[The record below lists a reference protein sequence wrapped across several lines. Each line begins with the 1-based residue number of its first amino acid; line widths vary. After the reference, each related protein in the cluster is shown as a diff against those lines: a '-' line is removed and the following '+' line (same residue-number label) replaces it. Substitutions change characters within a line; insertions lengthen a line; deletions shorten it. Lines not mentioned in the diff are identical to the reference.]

1 MKHPQFAQLACLVV
15 VFGCL
20 LSTARAQEP
29 GPNPGQNIVE
39 YELTVE
45 ETTVVRKGKRGVLLT
60 INGQSPA
67 PTLRFTEGDWARITV
82 RNRLPLEDTSTH
94 WHGLLVPLAQDGVPY
109 LTTPVLPPG
118 EDLVFE
124 FPLRQAGTY
133 WYHSHTGLQEQ
144 QGLYGAIVIEPKE
157 PNRTWDREHVVVL
170 SDWTHENPRTV
181 MKTLM
186 GGSDWYA
193 IQKGTARSIVD
204 AYRAGRLQ
212 YYFEV
217 QKLRSMP
224 MDLSDVAYDAFLAG
238 GQEELALVAEPG
250 ERVLLRVVNAA
261 ASSYFHLTSA
271 TDAFEIVAADGMPVE
286 PVVVPKFLMGVAET
300 YDLVVTM
307 PDGPG
312 RVEVRAS
319 AHDASGHASIWLGQG
334 PDRRAPVPPDPDLY
348 SSAETVDAGLAS
360 QFFPR
365 GLEATEHD
373 RPFAPY
379 AHLKAVEPYVEPDPA
394 KVRTITM
401 RLTGE
406 MSRYLW
412 GINGKTLSEE
422 SVIPVSAGEVLRIEL
437 INDTMM
443 HHPMHLHG
451 HFFRLINGQ
460 GEHAPLKHTVDVP
473 PMGQRVIEWVADE
486 EPGDWFFHCHVLY
499 HMDAGMARVFSYR
512 EQGPDHEPQFD
523 PNLIRP
529 RMVRIRGMVL
539 NHMSMGMGMV
549 MEGKNDYFVRW
560 MTTSGG
566 GHHAH
571 GGFKD
576 EEVDFGYA
584 RYIDPNWRA
593 FAAYRTTKMRDA
605 RDRGVVGVHYR
616 TPYHFMT
623 TWSAD
628 TEGDLRFDVMKDFQ
642 LLPRWSLGLDFQYD
656 TNIDAEWGTAL
667 HYQWN
672 REFGFVAHDHS
683 DHGFGVGL
691 SFQF

>member
-1 MKHPQFAQLACLVV
+1 MQSRFPIALLVV
-15 VFGCL
+15 IWCVGSVPL
-20 LSTARAQEP
+20 VHAQEP
-29 GPNPGQNIVE
+29 GQKVVE
-39 YELTVE
+39 YELTIE
-45 ETTVVRKGKRGVLLT
+45 ETTIERRGKRGVLLT
-60 INGQSPA
+60 INGESPA

-82 RNRLPLEDTSTH
+82 RNRLPDEDTSTH
-94 WHGLLVPLAQDGVPY
+94 WHGLLVPNAMDGVPY
-109 LTTPVLPPG
+109 LTTPSLPPG

-157 PNRTWDREHVVVL
+157 PQRTWDREHVVVL
-170 SDWTHENPRTV
+170 SDWTHEDPRTV
-181 MKTLM
+181 MRTLM
-186 GGSDWYA
+186 QGSDWYA
-193 IQKGTARSIVD
+193 IQKKTARSIYE

-212 YYFEV
+212 YYFDV

-238 GQEELALVAEPG
+238 GQEELALEARPG
-250 ERVLLRVVNAA
+250 ERVLLRVINAA

-271 TDAFEIVAADGMPVE
+271 TDAFEIVAADGLPVQPVE
-286 PVVVPKFLMGVAET
+286 VPRFLMGVAET

-307 PDGPG
+307 PEEA
-312 RVEVRAS
+312 RRIEVRAS
-319 AHDASGHASIWLGQG
+319 AHDASGHASIWLGTGKEQ
-334 PDRRAPVPPDPDLY
+334 RAPVPPKPDLY
-348 SSAETVDAGLAS
+348 RSDETVDAGLAS
-360 QFFPR
+360 QFFER
-365 GLEATEHD
+365 GLEATEHE

-379 AHLKAVEPYVEPDPA
+379 SHLRSPEPRVVPDPA
-394 KVRTITM
+394 SVRTIKM

-412 GINGKTLSEE
+412 GIDGKTLSEE
-422 SVIPVSAGEVLRIEL
+422 SVIPISAGEVLRIEM

-451 HFFRLINGQ
+451 HFFRVLNGQ
-460 GEHAPLKHTVDVP
+460 GEFAPLKHTVDVP
-473 PMGQRVIEWVADE
+473 PMGKRTIEWVADE

-512 EQGPDHEPQFD
+512 EQGPDHEPSFD

-529 RMVRIRGMVL
+529 RMVKVQGMVL
-539 NHMSMGMGMV
+539 DHMSMGMAMV
-549 MEGKNDYFVRW
+549 MEGKNDYYVRW
-560 MTTSGG
+560 STAEEHGAG
-566 GHHAH
+566 GH
-571 GGFKD
+571 GGHRD

-584 RYIDPNWRA
+584 RYIDPNWKV
-593 FAAYRTTKMRDA
+593 FGAYRTTKMRAA
-605 RDRGVVGVHYR
+605 RDRGVVGFHYR
-616 TPYHFMT
+616 APYHFMT

-628 TEGDLRFDVMKDFQ
+628 TEGDLRVDLMKELQ
-642 LLPRWSLGLDFQYD
+642 LLPRWTLGADFQYD
-656 TNIDAEWGTAL
+656 TNIDAEWGVTL
-667 HYQWN
+667 HYRHS
-672 REFGFVAHDHS
+672 REFGLVAHEHS